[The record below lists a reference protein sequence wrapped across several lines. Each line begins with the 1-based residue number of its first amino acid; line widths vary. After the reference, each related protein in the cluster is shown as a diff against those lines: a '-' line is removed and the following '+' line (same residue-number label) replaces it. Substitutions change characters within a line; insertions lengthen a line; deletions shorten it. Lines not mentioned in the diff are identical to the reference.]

1 MGGPPSPR
9 TVEVGEIDTK
19 APFQSVKAALSL
31 FGVPSSSP
39 PSTKPVYTKK
49 PKPQAQVSTSSDFGT
64 ILSTTIMMLID

>member
-9 TVEVGEIDTK
+9 AVEVGEIDTK

-39 PSTKPVYTKK
+39 PSTKPVFTKK
-49 PKPQAQVSTSSDFGT
+49 PKPQAQVSTSLDFGT
-64 ILSTTIMMLID
+64 I